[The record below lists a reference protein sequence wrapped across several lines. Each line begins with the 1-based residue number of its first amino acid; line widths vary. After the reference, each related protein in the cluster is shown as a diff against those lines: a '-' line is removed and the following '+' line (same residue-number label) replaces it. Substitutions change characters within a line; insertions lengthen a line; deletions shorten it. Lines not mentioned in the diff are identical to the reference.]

1 MISNNS
7 SILYDIGADKA
18 VLVTGSQ
25 SLNTLGLKSL
35 KVVPSLTQ
43 TAPRNLSK
51 RRRLSRR
58 SQAK

>member
-25 SLNTLGLKSL
+25 SLNKLGFKSL
-35 KVVPSLTQ
+35 KFVPSLTD